1 MGRPENPIDPQ
12 DGPIARFAHEL
23 RKLRD
28 EAGAPAYRAMA
39 RRAGYSGATLSQA
52 AGGERLPT
60 LPVLLAYVTV
70 CRGDTADWQHRWER
84 ANAELLRLPR
94 PADQDTEPPY
104 RGLAR
109 FEPDDA
115 DLFFGRDHLIDDLLE
130 LARNRRVTALVGASG
145 SGKSSLLR
153 AGLVPRLRHTDQ
165 PAPRPAALR
174 IITPGTHP
182 LRTHEQRLTPATT
195 TGGNEG
201 AATWL
206 IVDQFE
212 EIFTLCRDP
221 AERTAFIDR
230 LLTANNPDSRLRV
243 LIAIRADFYNRCLEH
258 HNLITVLRDA
268 TMPVG
273 PMNADELREAI
284 VKPATARGLIVER
297 GLTARILQDIDGEP
311 GALPLMSHA
320 LLETWRRRRG
330 KALTEAAYD
339 AADGLHGA
347 ITHTAETAYTT
358 LTPAQAVL
366 ARRILLRLITPG
378 EGTQDTRR
386 PVDRTELDTT
396 DPTDTNAVLERLTS
410 ARLLTVDGPTIDLAH
425 EALITAWPRLRRW
438 IDEDRE
444 RLRIHRQLTEAT
456 HIWNNLDHDPGA
468 LYRGTRL
475 ATAEETFATPHT
487 RTDLT
492 LPEQEF
498 LTTSTTTRHHEE
510 HNATRTT
517 RRLRRLTTTLAV
529 LLALALTAG
538 TIAWDQYRTSDKER
552 RRAVAAQQV
561 FLSQQAA
568 AQSASFRAD
577 RPDLASLLAVHAY
590 KTQRT
595 KEAAASL
602 FAAAELPLQRL
613 LAGHDDNVWS
623 VAISSDGRTLAT
635 GGSHGDEGTLRVWDI
650 TTGRIR
656 TTLARHTSEDGS
668 VGSVVFS
675 PDGRTLAS
683 SSSDGTTQ
691 LWNMATGKTR
701 LTLAGHKD
709 VDVPLAFSPD
719 GRTLAMGGEGKVRLW
734 DTTRGRLRTTLN
746 THTVFAE
753 SLAFSPDGRTLAMG
767 GEGKVRL
774 WDTTRG
780 RLRTTLNTHTDI
792 LKAVAFS
799 PDGLTL
805 ASGGGDGS
813 VTLWD
818 TRTGKFRVTINALNS
833 AKRIVR
839 SVAFSPDGRM
849 IATGGDDTNGKVR
862 LWDVATGS
870 PRAVLIGHS
879 GPVMSVAFSSDGHSL
894 VSGSYDG
901 TTRLWAVTININR
914 TRAIL
919 RHAGRVSSVTY
930 SPDGR
935 TLISGVS
942 GFRGEDGTVRLW
954 DAMTGN
960 FRTTLSQR
968 IGGVKAAA
976 FRQDG
981 TLAIV
986 SKYNKILLGNA
997 NTGKARTLSKLDEEM
1012 LRAAFSPGARL
1023 LAGSGEG
1030 VSVREVPSGRT
1041 RYTLD
1046 EQADFVSSMAFSPDE
1061 RTLATGADDGTV
1073 VLRDAAT
1080 GHPRTTLTGHT
1091 SGVETLA
1098 FSPDGR
1104 TLASGS
1110 SSTGNTRDNGTIRL
1124 WDVMTGK
1131 LRTTFDGALDVQ
1143 SVVFSPD
1150 GQTLASGTLDG
1161 TARLWD
1167 VTTGNLRATLTGHTN
1182 GVSSL
1187 AFSPDGRTLASGGE
1201 DGTVRLWDVDL
1212 PGPAEAITRIC
1223 RAVHR
1228 DLTPQERSLYLKGH
1242 PIHPLCTS

>member
-1 MGRPENPIDPQ
+1 
-12 DGPIARFAHEL
+12 
-23 RKLRD
+23 
-28 EAGAPAYRAMA
+28 MA

-109 FEPDDA
+109 FEPGDA

-153 AGLVPRLRHTDQ
+153 AGLVPHLRHTDQ

-174 IITPGTHP
+174 IITPGAHP
-182 LRTHEQRLTPATT
+182 LRTHEQRLTPVAT

-230 LLTANNPDSRLRV
+230 LLTANDPDSRLRV

-258 HNLITVLRDA
+258 HNLTTVLRDA

-358 LTPAQAVL
+358 LTPAQTLL

-386 PVDRTELDTT
+386 PVDRTELDTA

-475 ATAEETFATPHT
+475 ATAEETFTTPQA
-487 RTDLT
+487 RSDLT

-552 RRAVAAQQV
+552 RRTSTAQRVAQSRE
-561 FLSQQAA
+561 LA
-568 AQSASFRAD
+568 AQSAALLGTDS
-577 RPDLASLLAVHAY
+577 DLASLLAIQAY
-590 KTQRT
+590 KSHRT
-595 KEAAASL
+595 PQALESLQAAA
-602 FAAAELPLQRL
+602 AAPLLQRL
-613 LAGHDDNVWS
+613 TGHNNWVHA
-623 VAISSDGRTLAT
+623 VAFSPDGRTLT
-635 GGSHGDEGTLRVWDI
+635 TVGDNEALLWNV
-650 TTGRIR
+650 TTGRLSKPVPDFSKGVSAPMSISPDGQ
-656 TTLARHTSEDGS
+656 TLATIPFSDGQEVRLWDAAAGRLRTF
-668 VGSVVFS
+668 VGERARRTFALQFS
-675 PDGRTLAS
+675 PDGRTLATASTHGMVLWNTKTARALTTIRLQSEDYMAVMAFSPDGRTLAAIRGSDHKILLWNAATGHLRKAFPGVAGMVGSMVFSPDGQTLATAFGTNNTPVRLWDTSTGRLRRSLDKQANETTSLAFSPDGHTLATGGADHTVRLWDTATGS
-683 SSSDGTTQ
+683 SVASLPGHTDIVSSVVFSPDGHTLATGSWDQTVRLWDMTATRTRAVLAGEAVSDVTFSPDGRSLATASSFPTQ
-691 LWNMATGKTR
+691 LDRWDIASRKPRLRVSIPFKTPGTVVFGPDRRTVLDVGFPDGGVALWDADTGHPRLSIDTKDVKGVELSPDGRTLGIHHSEMLEIWDLAAHRPRKKIPEALTDYVSSFAFSPDGHTLATERDDGKVRLWDMATGR
-701 LTLAGHKD
+701 LRRTLTGHTD
-709 VDVPLAFSPD
+709 GVGLLAFSPD
-719 GRTLAMGGEGKVRLW
+719 GRTLATAGEDRVVRLW
-734 DTTRGRLRTTLN
+734 DTATGRLRKRLPGYINPRHFLEFSPDNRTLATAGIDDRTVRLWDTKTDTVVATLSGHTGMTT
-746 THTVFAE
+746 VVD
-753 SLAFSPDGRTLAMG
+753 FSPDGRTLATSSN
-767 GEGKVRL
+767 
-774 WDTTRG
+774 D
-780 RLRTTLNTHTDI
+780 RT
-792 LKAVAFS
+792 
-799 PDGLTL
+799 
-805 ASGGGDGS
+805 
-813 VTLWD
+813 
-818 TRTGKFRVTINALNS
+818 
-833 AKRIVR
+833 
-839 SVAFSPDGRM
+839 
-849 IATGGDDTNGKVR
+849 VR
-862 LWDVATGS
+862 LWDVALPTPTAAIS
-870 PRAVLIGHS
+870 KICHAV
-879 GPVMSVAFSSDGHSL
+879 
-894 VSGSYDG
+894 
-901 TTRLWAVTININR
+901 
-914 TRAIL
+914 
-919 RHAGRVSSVTY
+919 GRELTKQEIAAY
-930 SPDGR
+930 LPDHPTGR
-935 TLISGVS
+935 TC
-942 GFRGEDGTVRLW
+942 TV
-954 DAMTGN
+954 
-960 FRTTLSQR
+960 
-968 IGGVKAAA
+968 
-976 FRQDG
+976 
-981 TLAIV
+981 
-986 SKYNKILLGNA
+986 
-997 NTGKARTLSKLDEEM
+997 
-1012 LRAAFSPGARL
+1012 
-1023 LAGSGEG
+1023 
-1030 VSVREVPSGRT
+1030 
-1041 RYTLD
+1041 
-1046 EQADFVSSMAFSPDE
+1046 
-1061 RTLATGADDGTV
+1061 
-1073 VLRDAAT
+1073 
-1080 GHPRTTLTGHT
+1080 
-1091 SGVETLA
+1091 
-1098 FSPDGR
+1098 
-1104 TLASGS
+1104 
-1110 SSTGNTRDNGTIRL
+1110 
-1124 WDVMTGK
+1124 
-1131 LRTTFDGALDVQ
+1131 
-1143 SVVFSPD
+1143 
-1150 GQTLASGTLDG
+1150 
-1161 TARLWD
+1161 
-1167 VTTGNLRATLTGHTN
+1167 
-1182 GVSSL
+1182 
-1187 AFSPDGRTLASGGE
+1187 
-1201 DGTVRLWDVDL
+1201 
-1212 PGPAEAITRIC
+1212 
-1223 RAVHR
+1223 
-1228 DLTPQERSLYLKGH
+1228 
-1242 PIHPLCTS
+1242 